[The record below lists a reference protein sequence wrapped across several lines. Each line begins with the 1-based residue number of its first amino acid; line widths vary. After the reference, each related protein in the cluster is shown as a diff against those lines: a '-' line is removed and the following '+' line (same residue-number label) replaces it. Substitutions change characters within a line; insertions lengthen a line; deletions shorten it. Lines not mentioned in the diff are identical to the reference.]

1 MGAAHRSQNATIV
14 GTYRR
19 AREGRI
25 SGRMGASKLP
35 RGPRKDEY
43 VKSYGKFRVEVYS
56 LPAHRVVVYEMD
68 GYITAEHLDAYIDD
82 LLAVTSEQ
90 RPRGMIADPKS
101 MSVLS
106 VDFQR
111 AIQNRFWPGIARLG
125 VKRNPAIIPQATVTQ
140 TSVKRMVDGAGEK
153 ISVGAG
159 LELEIAVFETL
170 EQCLEWIGRLRGRA
184 VAR

>member
-1 MGAAHRSQNATIV
+1 MGEPKIT
-14 GTYRR
+14 
-19 AREGRI
+19 
-25 SGRMGASKLP
+25 

-43 VKSYGKFRVEVYS
+43 VKSYGRFRVEVYS

-68 GYITAEHLDAYIDD
+68 GYITTEHIDAYIDD
-82 LLAVTSEQ
+82 LLALTGER

-125 VKRNPAIIPQATVTQ
+125 VKRNPAVIPQATVTQ
-140 TSVKRMVDGAGEK
+140 TSVKRMVDGVGEK
-153 ISVGAG
+153 ISVGGG

-170 EQCLEWIGRLRGRA
+170 DHCLEWIGMLRSSAG
-184 VAR
+184 AR

>member
-1 MGAAHRSQNATIV
+1 MG
-14 GTYRR
+14 
-19 AREGRI
+19 E
-25 SGRMGASKLP
+25 SKVA

-43 VKSYGKFRVEVYS
+43 VRTYGKFRVDVYS

-68 GYITAEHLDAYIDD
+68 GYITTDHIDAYIDD
-82 LLAVTSEQ
+82 LVAVARER
-90 RPRGMIADPKS
+90 RPRGMVADPKS

-106 VDFQR
+106 LDFQR
-111 AIQNRFWPGIARLG
+111 AIQNRFWPSIARLG

-140 TSVKRMVDGAGEK
+140 TSVKRMIESVGET

-159 LELEIAVFETL
+159 LELDIAVLETL
-170 EQCLEWIGRLRGRA
+170 DECLEWIGQLRAAA

>member
-1 MGAAHRSQNATIV
+1 MGEAKNA
-14 GTYRR
+14 
-19 AREGRI
+19 
-25 SGRMGASKLP
+25 

-43 VKSYGKFRVEVYS
+43 AKSYGKFRVEVYS

-68 GYITAEHLDAYIDD
+68 GYITADHIDPYIDD
-82 LLAVTSEQ
+82 LLDVVRER

-111 AIQNRFWPGIARLG
+111 AIQNRFWPSIARLG

-140 TSVKRMVDGAGEK
+140 TSVKRMVENVGET

-159 LELEIAVFETL
+159 LELEIAVLETL
-170 EQCLEWIGRLRGRA
+170 DECLQWIGRLRPTA